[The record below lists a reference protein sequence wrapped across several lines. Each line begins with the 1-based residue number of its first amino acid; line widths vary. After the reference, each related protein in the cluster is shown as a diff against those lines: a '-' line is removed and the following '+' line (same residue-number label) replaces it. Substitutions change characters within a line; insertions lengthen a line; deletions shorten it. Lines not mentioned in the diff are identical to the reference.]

1 MRMSIKFGGNMIVT
15 ERLVLKPYSDN
26 DQKRMIELLTNK
38 DIKKTFIIPD
48 FDTQEDAVK
57 MFFKMKDYSLSDEHY
72 ECGIYYNNNLIG
84 WINDVDIKDD
94 TIELGYVIDPQYSG
108 RGFAT
113 EALQG
118 AIKDLFDNGYNEVVA
133 GAFASNK
140 GSFKVMEKCGMK
152 QIDKEEEFV
161 YQGEL
166 QHCIYYSIRK
176 N

>member
-1 MRMSIKFGGNMIVT
+1 MIVT
-15 ERLVLKPYSDN
+15 ERLILKPYSDN
-26 DQKRMIELLTNK
+26 DQERMIELLTNK
-38 DIKKTFIIPD
+38 EIKKTFIIPD
-48 FDTQEDAVK
+48 FDTQDDAVK
-57 MFFKMKDYSLSDEHY
+57 MFYKMKDYSLSDKHY
-72 ECGIYYNNNLIG
+72 ERGIYYNNNLIG
-84 WINDVDIKDD
+84 WINDVEIKDGC
-94 TIELGYVIDPQYSG
+94 IELGYVIDPNYSG

-118 AIKDLFDNGYNEVVA
+118 AIKDLFDNGYNEVIA

-166 QHCIYYSIRK
+166 KHCIYYSIRK
-176 N
+176 I